1 MLNCRPGLHTRT
13 FSDKNGLILDDL
25 GEILGL
31 KGGGSLKYLPLSLD
45 VIIIKT
51 FIDYTVERFVSVFSG
66 RR

>member
-31 KGGGSLKYLPLSLD
+31 KGGGESQIFTPVL
-45 VIIIKT
+45 
-51 FIDYTVERFVSVFSG
+51 G
-66 RR
+66 CNNN